1 MKDSGRLIVE
11 EDALAGAI
19 KAALREAVAS
29 RERSDDRLVGI
40 APKARTM
47 ATERTD
53 RAFAMALRSSLEA
66 LDARW
71 DLKCEILVAAEQLAH
86 LAGAS
91 RFSDRTCALIAEL
104 RGGAH
109 AQDHPEREPEASRAA
124 AAFRG
129 YVLALA
135 RTVGMS
141 VTPQDLTRE
150 EGLRTHE
157 PTLWLDLAVEC
168 FAAGAY
174 VDAALALLE
183 SDRFSPFELVRSL
196 PMIVRHQG
204 KSTARKVLDAVC
216 GRLHEQGRDDDAKEL
231 IGRAEAFEPRGW
243 RLPPGG
249 RPEEDKL
256 QLGTDTS

>member
-1 MKDSGRLIVE
+1 MNDSGKLIVE
-11 EDALAGAI
+11 EVELAGAI
-19 KAALREAVAS
+19 EAALREAVAR
-29 RERSDDRLVGI
+29 RERSDDRLVEI
-40 APKARTM
+40 AAHARTM
-47 ATERTD
+47 ASERTD
-53 RAFAMALRSSLEA
+53 QAFAAALRSSLEA

-91 RFSDRTCALIAEL
+91 RFSDRTCALLAEL
-104 RGGAH
+104 RSGAH
-109 AQDHPEREPEASRAA
+109 AQDHTEREPEAGRAA

-150 EGLRTHE
+150 VGLRTHE

-183 SDRFSPFELVRSL
+183 NDRFSPFELVRSL

-204 KSTARKVLDAVC
+204 VSTAQKVLDAAC
-216 GRLHEQGRDDDAKEL
+216 GRLHDQGRDDDAKEL
-231 IGRAEAFEPRGW
+231 IGRAEAFEPGGW
-243 RLPPGG
+243 RLPPSE
-249 RPEEDKL
+249 PEDDKL
-256 QLGTDTS
+256 QLGSDTS